1 MVMSTR
7 RPIDITLDAQV
18 SARRIVVGAEL
29 SPPSSSDRMD
39 LFYGTEIL
47 FKATLL
53 DGAVTTAFNPA
64 TGAAW
69 LFGIDSVFTGD
80 HADLVLSENDQFNI
94 PGDWADLNVAAGKI
108 SWRSTLA
115 TTQLKAAL
123 DLLSANVEYTTMY
136 AYLWMLPPGGGHV
149 LIAKWDVRVYR
160 VAVDPVTAT
169 AASPIGGITPAQAA
183 ASFVPIWGDQAR
195 WRWRD
200 GGWQYLFAEDSQWRA
215 LAPRIVDGVPTIA
228 WSDPI

>member
-1 MVMSTR
+1 MSTR
-7 RPIDITLDAQV
+7 RPISISLDAQA
-18 SARRIVVGAEL
+18 SARRIVVGTEL
-29 SPPSSSDRMD
+29 AAPSSSDRMD
-39 LFYGTEIL
+39 LYYGTENL
-47 FKATLL
+47 FQATIYN
-53 DGAVTTAFNPA
+53 GAITTAFNPI

-69 LFGIDSVFTGD
+69 LFGIDSVFTSG
-80 HADLVLSENDQFNI
+80 HADPVLSENDQFNI

-108 SWRSTLA
+108 SWRATLA
-115 TTQLKAAL
+115 TTQLKAVLDAL
-123 DLLSANVEYTTMY
+123 GAGTEYTTMY

-169 AASPIGGITPAQAA
+169 ATSPIGGITPAQAA

-200 GGWQYLFAEDSQWRA
+200 GGWQYLFEEDSAWRA
-215 LAPRIVDGVPTIA
+215 LAPRIIDGVPTIA
-228 WSDPI
+228 WSDPL